1 VQFGSQFG
9 LGCAVHQG
17 LVLESVM
24 QLVKIERFCLIGHLV
39 SMAFGLAGLLWVMP
53 HPEVL
58 SLIPAGQTLFR
69 WSMAGGG
76 VSYILLG
83 TVAVAIYAYRT
94 LGQFRWLSFMLPALS
109 ISLSSELL
117 GTSIGFPFGDY
128 SYLSGLGYKIAGLV
142 PFTIPLSW
150 FYLGLSTYLL
160 ARSGISALAA
170 IFQAS
175 WLGGWLSGWLGQA
188 GAVLLGALLLTSW
201 DFVLDPAMSQTAL
214 PFWYW
219 HQPGAFFGMPY
230 QNFVGWMGT
239 GIVFMTVA
247 ALLWQHPA
255 LQPVQLQPA
264 QLKLPL
270 TVYLGNFTF
279 AAVMSIGAG
288 FWIPLG
294 LGMLLGVMPALL
306 CWYGVQSKLAVIES
320 SSDLAGSIKP
330 ADDSIERIAA

>member
-1 VQFGSQFG
+1 
-9 LGCAVHQG
+9 
-17 LVLESVM
+17 M
-24 QLVKIERFCLIGHLV
+24 KQLVKVERVCLIGHLV

-94 LGQFRWLSFMLPALS
+94 IGLSRWLAFMLPAIG

-117 GTSIGFPFGDY
+117 GTSTGFPFGDY

-150 FYLGLSTYLL
+150 FYLGLSSYLL
-160 ARSGISALAA
+160 ARSGLSALAA
-170 IFQAS
+170 RRAQS
-175 WLGGWLSGWLGQA
+175 LGWVGNIV
-188 GAVLLGALLLTSW
+188 AVGLGALLLTSW

-230 QNFVGWMGT
+230 QNFVGWLST
-239 GIVFMTVA
+239 GAVFMTVA
-247 ALLWQHPA
+247 ALLWRKQAPI
-255 LQPVQLQPA
+255 LKPA
-264 QLKLPL
+264 QLNLPL
-270 TVYLGNFTF
+270 VVYLGNFGF

-288 FWIPLG
+288 FWIPLLLG
-294 LGMLLGVMPALL
+294 LLLGVAPAVV
-306 CWYGVQSKLAVIES
+306 CWWWAQTDVDQTLTPLPIAEASLASVE
-320 SSDLAGSIKP
+320 DP
-330 ADDSIERIAA
+330 IERLAA